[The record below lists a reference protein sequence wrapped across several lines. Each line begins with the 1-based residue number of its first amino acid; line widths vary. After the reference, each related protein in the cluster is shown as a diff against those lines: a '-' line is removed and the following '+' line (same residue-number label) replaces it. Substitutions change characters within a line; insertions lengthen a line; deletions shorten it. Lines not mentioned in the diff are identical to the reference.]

1 MEKEIEIGKLNEIYE
16 KYGDLGFQVDTPYGY
31 HDITWCGITEENAD
45 VYRCELEDGKYV
57 EGADYHRLK
66 NEDGEFIVL
75 KDIEIGEPVQT
86 INGVSKV
93 KSVELLNDKDT
104 LYDIQVDKVHQ
115 YYSNGIVSHNTTLTV
130 DAIKFLFFGK
140 TTKTDKNE
148 EVFNQFNEE
157 KELIVRGMINIEGDD
172 DLIIERRLERKP
184 KRKGG
189 WNVTNKLSYY
199 RILPDGEE
207 EELNDEDAK
216 KTTEV
221 IKETVGTEK
230 DFDLVVLAT
239 SKNLDDLIDSTAGE
253 SGKLLTRFIGL
264 EVLSEKEI
272 AVRKMYNDFT
282 KTMKSNLYDTETL
295 KEEIEQHKTN
305 LEDLSKVKTSKEN
318 ELDVEKKVNKKLQ
331 DEKLALATSK
341 IKIDEEV
348 LVLNPSNLEEE
359 IKNITAVGK
368 SHKDAIKEFNNKIAE
383 IGVIKFD
390 EDKHFQLT
398 SEQTKLSNNIAVKE
412 ADITRLETTIED
424 LIQSGICKACNR
436 PLDDVDNTKHI
447 AEHNTTIENNKRE
460 LDTANRKLQEINTS
474 LNAMADSK
482 KLIDDKNK
490 IELKKDRLEVE
501 IDSLR
506 VKLKEKMSDLEK
518 YNSNIEAID
527 KNKSIDADIS
537 AIDTKI
543 VVSDRQKDLINDE
556 LRDIAVKTN
565 TNNTDIETKEKLITT
580 ISKEKDVEKIFKV
593 YIEMIGKKGISKLI
607 LRSVLPIINGELQ
620 RLLEDITDFEIEV
633 YIDDKNEVKYLLV
646 KDGIEKPLKS
656 GSGYE
661 LTTSSIALRCV
672 LGKMSSLPTPNFI
685 VFDEV
690 MGRVAAENLSKMKPL
705 FDRISDMYD
714 TVFFITQNDTVK
726 DWADKIVTV
735 IKENNISRLK

>member
-157 KELIVRGMINIEGDD
+157 KELIVRGMINIEGED

-221 IKETVGTEK
+221 IKETVGTEN

-348 LVLNPSNLEEE
+348 LALNPSNLEEE

-383 IGVIKFD
+383 IGIIQFD
-390 EDKHFQLT
+390 EDRHFQLT

-412 ADITRLETTIED
+412 ADITRLESTIED

-460 LDTANRKLQEINTS
+460 LDTANRKLEEINVS

-506 VKLKEKMSDLEK
+506 VKLKEKMTDLEK

-556 LRDIAVKTN
+556 LRDIAIKVNTN
-565 TNNTDIETKEKLITT
+565 TTDIE
-580 ISKEKDVEKIFKV
+580 SKEKVIITIGKEKDIEKIFKV

-726 DWADKIVTV
+726 DWAEKIITV

>member
-1 MEKEIEIGKLNEIYE
+1 
-16 KYGDLGFQVDTPYGY
+16 
-31 HDITWCGITEENAD
+31 
-45 VYRCELEDGKYV
+45 
-57 EGADYHRLK
+57 
-66 NEDGEFIVL
+66 
-75 KDIEIGEPVQT
+75 
-86 INGVSKV
+86 
-93 KSVELLNDKDT
+93 
-104 LYDIQVDKVHQ
+104 
-115 YYSNGIVSHNTTLTV
+115 
-130 DAIKFLFFGK
+130 
-140 TTKTDKNE
+140 
-148 EVFNQFNEE
+148 
-157 KELIVRGMINIEGDD
+157 
-172 DLIIERRLERKP
+172 
-184 KRKGG
+184 
-189 WNVTNKLSYY
+189 
-199 RILPDGEE
+199 
-207 EELNDEDAK
+207 
-216 KTTEV
+216 
-221 IKETVGTEK
+221 
-230 DFDLVVLAT
+230 
-239 SKNLDDLIDSTAGE
+239 
-253 SGKLLTRFIGL
+253 
-264 EVLSEKEI
+264 
-272 AVRKMYNDFT
+272 MYNDFT

-348 LVLNPSNLEEE
+348 LALNPSNLEEE

-383 IGVIKFD
+383 IGIIQFD
-390 EDKHFQLT
+390 EDRHFQLT

-412 ADITRLETTIED
+412 ADITRLESTIED

-460 LDTANRKLQEINTS
+460 LDTANRKLEEINVS

-506 VKLKEKMSDLEK
+506 VKLKEKMTDLEK

-556 LRDIAVKTN
+556 LRDIAIKVNTN
-565 TNNTDIETKEKLITT
+565 TTDIE
-580 ISKEKDVEKIFKV
+580 SKEKVIITIGKEKDIEKIFKV

-726 DWADKIVTV
+726 DWAEKIITV